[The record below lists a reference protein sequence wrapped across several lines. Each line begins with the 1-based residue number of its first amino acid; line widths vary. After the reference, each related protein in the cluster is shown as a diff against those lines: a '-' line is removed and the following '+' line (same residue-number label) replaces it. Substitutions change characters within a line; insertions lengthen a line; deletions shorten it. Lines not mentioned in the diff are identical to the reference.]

1 MNFVELNENQLFD
14 VDGGIAVSTILGIAG
29 GACYVVSGIATLCGN
44 SKVAGWASIAG
55 GTCEVAAG
63 VCLLLP

>member
-1 MNFVELNENQLFD
+1 MIFVELNENQLLEI
-14 VDGGIAVSTILGIAG
+14 DGGIA
-29 GACYVVSGIATLCGN
+29 
-44 SKVAGWASIAG
+44 ASAVFAIAG

>member
-1 MNFVELNENQLFD
+1 MNFIELNENQLMD
-14 VDGGIAVSTILGIAG
+14 IDGGIAASAVLAIAG
-29 GACYVVSGIATLCGN
+29 GACYLVSGIATLCG
-44 SKVAGWASIAG
+44 SRTVAGWASIAG

>member
-1 MNFVELNENQLFD
+1 MSFVELNENQLFEI
-14 VDGGIAVSTILGIAG
+14 DGGIAASAVLAIAG
-29 GACYVVSGIATLCGN
+29 GACYMVSGIASFCGN
-44 SKVAGWASIAG
+44 RKVAGWASIAG

>member
-1 MNFVELNENQLFD
+1 MIFVELNENQLLEI
-14 VDGGIAVSTILGIAG
+14 DGGIAASAVFAIAG
-29 GACYVVSGIATLCGN
+29 GACYLVSGIASLCG
-44 SKVAGWASIAG
+44 SRQVAGWASIAG